1 MKNNEKQKVNLEDFH
16 HSESD
21 GDPVLPSSS
30 AASGDHAGLKKPQP
44 QLIWFTGL
52 SGAGKTTIAQ
62 AVEQSLNRQGR
73 HTILLDGDT
82 MRAGLCK
89 DLGFSRADR
98 IENLRRVV
106 EVARMMLDAE
116 LMVLAAFIS
125 PFLDERQRIRRFFE
139 LGEYIEV
146 FVDAPLELCEQR
158 DPKGLYLKARA
169 GKIPDF
175 TGISSPYEIP
185 DNPEL
190 HLETGLLRPEQCV
203 TRVLSAI
210 GEGPPGYVYEA
221 TSNVCGT
228 S

>member
-16 HSESD
+16 HSEYD

-62 AVEQSLNRQGR
+62 AVEQSLKRQGR

-175 TGISSPYEIP
+175 TDISSPYEIP